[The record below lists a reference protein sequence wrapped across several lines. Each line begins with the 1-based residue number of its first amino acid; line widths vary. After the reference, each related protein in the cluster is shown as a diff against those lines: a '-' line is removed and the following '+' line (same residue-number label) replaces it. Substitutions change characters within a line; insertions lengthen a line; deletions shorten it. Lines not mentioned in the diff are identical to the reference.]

1 MGTSGEL
8 REERAKERANMQA
21 KMAACQRR
29 ARFMACLANTKVQW
43 DELLDEEKANI
54 LGEQVVIRD
63 AEGKTS
69 HFSAAELL
77 DGLKSLG
84 IDVPWADGENRLEKP
99 RKKDAAEDENDDEEM
114 LKLADEADLS
124 GSIQEEVIETDLEEL
139 EKIAEATAAVFE
151 ETDVALKDASARLE
165 ALLKQEEHQ
174 DEPSVWPKWLGV
186 AAGVACAGLAVNWM
200 RK

>member
-1 MGTSGEL
+1 
-8 REERAKERANMQA
+8 MQA
-21 KMAACQRR
+21 QIAACERR
-29 ARFMACLANTKVQW
+29 ARFMACLANAKVQW
-43 DELLDEEKANI
+43 DDLLDEEKANI

-63 AEGKTS
+63 AEGKAS

-77 DGLKSLG
+77 DSLKSLG
-84 IDVPWADGENRLEKP
+84 IDVPWADGENRMERP
-99 RKKDAAEDENDDEEM
+99 RKKKAAEDENNDEEL

-124 GSIQEEVIETDLEEL
+124 GSIQEEVIETDLDEL

-174 DEPSVWPKWLGV
+174 DEPSV
-186 AAGVACAGLAVNWM
+186 
-200 RK
+200 